1 VAQPIREASGYL
13 LARATQVFPPWW
25 RFRLYHHIHK
35 RLLGNPYWCDGCP
48 DSGRWTKVQPHGYE
62 MELFASDWMERY
74 ALHTGTFYCAEV
86 LEVVA
91 TVLHAGDCFVDIG
104 ANIGF
109 VTLCASRIVGERGR
123 ILSFEPN
130 VGLVARLERALSH
143 NGILNVTVLPYAAGS
158 ESREIGFSQDAHHGN
173 NHVIEDMA
181 LASVVV
187 PMRRVDDIIRDKLPA
202 TGNVMVKIDVEG
214 AEMLALLGMPE
225 LVCRPRTT
233 FLVEMCDEWLH
244 RNGSSA
250 SSIFGMMTA
259 AGYSAFLPSFS
270 PMSSKLSMRPLIALP
285 PREKVYDVL
294 FRRPAKAANQTT
306 WSPEKER

>member
-1 VAQPIREASGYL
+1 VPQSIREASGYL
-13 LARATQVFPPWW
+13 LARATHLFPPWW

-35 RLLGNPYWCDGCP
+35 RLLGDPYWCDGSSE
-48 DSGRWTKVQPHGYE
+48 SGQWARVQPHGYE
-62 MELFASDWMERY
+62 MELSASDWMERY
-74 ALHTGTFYCAEV
+74 ALHTGTFYSAEV
-86 LEVVA
+86 VKVVA
-91 TVLHAGDCFVDIG
+91 TVLRAGDCFVDVG

-109 VTLCASRIVGERGR
+109 VTLCASRIVGEHGR

-130 VGLVARLERALSH
+130 VSLVARLERMLSR

-158 ESREIGFSQDAHHGN
+158 ETGEIGFSQDAHHGN
-173 NHVIEDMA
+173 NHVIADTA
-181 LASVVV
+181 LAPVVV
-187 PMRRVDDIIRDKLPA
+187 PIRRVDDVLRGTLPA

-214 AEMLALLGMPE
+214 AEMMALLGMPE
-225 LVCRPRTT
+225 LIRRPQTA

-250 SSIFGMMTA
+250 TGIFHMMTE

-270 PMSSKLSMRPLIALP
+270 PMSSKLSMRPLIGLP

-294 FRRPAKAANQTT
+294 FRRPAEPAN
-306 WSPEKER
+306 